1 MSDVSPRMVTLNVTS
16 GQFVSF
22 AHRLLWDS
30 SQRHLAIATE
40 RPGDS
45 WMLHLSAGLLAA
57 AAFEAYLNYLGE
69 EILPNV
75 WANERSFFST
85 PPYQGTGGKLKRIA
99 EELEWSLPPT
109 SRKPLSGVIELQSL
123 RDKMVHAR
131 PKKESYRRV
140 HKEGEFAPV
149 PATWLYREAP
159 ERRVRALVADVNA
172 FAVSLHNA
180 VLQSEFRN
188 VVFGNHPFL
197 GALGFGT
204 HTVGPVG

>member
-1 MSDVSPRMVTLNVTS
+1 MVTLNVTT

-30 SQRHLAIATE
+30 SQRHLAIAAE
-40 RPGDS
+40 RPNDS

-57 AAFEAYLNYLGE
+57 AAFEAYLTYLGE
-69 EILPNV
+69 EMLPDV
-75 WANERSFFST
+75 WAKERSFFSA
-85 PPYQGTGGKLKRIA
+85 PSYRGTGGKLKRIA
-99 EELEWSLPPT
+99 EELGWQLPPK

-131 PKKESYRRV
+131 PKKENYRRV
-140 HKEGEFAPV
+140 HIESELASV

-159 ERRVRALVADVNA
+159 DKRIRTLVADVNA

-180 VLQSEFRN
+180 VLQSECRN
-188 VVFGNHPFL
+188 IVFGSHPFL

-204 HTVGPVG
+204 HTVESAG

>member
-1 MSDVSPRMVTLNVTS
+1 LRVDFCGTVHSVTLPSQSSIQATH
-16 GQFVSF
+16 GCFIF
-22 AHRLLWDS
+22 LLACW
-30 SQRHLAIATE
+30 LL
-40 RPGDS
+40 
-45 WMLHLSAGLLAA
+45 LHLRRI
-57 AAFEAYLNYLGE
+57 NYLGE
-69 EILPNV
+69 EILPDV
-75 WANERSFFST
+75 WANERSFFSR

-99 EELEWSLPPT
+99 EELEWSLPPK

-123 RDKMVHAR
+123 RDKMVHTR

-159 ERRVRALVADVNA
+159 ERRVRALIADVNA

-180 VLQSEFRN
+180 VLQSEFRK

-197 GALGFGT
+197 GSLGFGT
-204 HTVGPVG
+204 HTVGSAG